1 MLEVVQAETSI
12 QIQSF
17 AYSEG
22 QPWVQVEGR
31 LLINSGIWVNFNTTV
46 EIGPVFTKLE
56 DFSDALAAA
65 IADRSEKL
73 RQESD
78 NE

>member
-1 MLEVVQAETSI
+1 MLEVVETDVSI
-12 QIQSF
+12 QIQSLS
-17 AYSEG
+17 YCKD

-31 LLINSGIWVNFNTTV
+31 FLIDGGIWVNFNTTV

-78 NE
+78 DE